1 MYKEITPNGYG
12 IAIETKDKPLYS
24 AQSKFQKVEILS
36 SEGLGNILTLDELM
50 MTTEKDEFF
59 YHEMIVHIPMC
70 SHPCPES
77 VLVIGG
83 GDGGTVREVL
93 RHKTVKNVELCEID
107 GLVIEASKK
116 FLPTIAGKLD
126 DPRVKIFVEDAI
138 EYIKDKKACYDVV
151 LIDSTD
157 PMGPGE
163 GLFTDEFYT
172 NIKESLK
179 KGGIVVAQSES
190 PFAQQKEMRMMYRLL
205 HKVFKTVKPYAG
217 PIPTYPGGY
226 WSWAFCTDYIMGA
239 NTLAAPEIQDFE
251 RAKEIEENSKLYN
264 IGLHKGVFAVPNFV
278 RKIAEDA

>member
-36 SEGLGNILTLDELM
+36 SEGLGNILTLYELM

-190 PFAQQKEMRMMYRLL
+190 PFAQPKEMRMMYRLL